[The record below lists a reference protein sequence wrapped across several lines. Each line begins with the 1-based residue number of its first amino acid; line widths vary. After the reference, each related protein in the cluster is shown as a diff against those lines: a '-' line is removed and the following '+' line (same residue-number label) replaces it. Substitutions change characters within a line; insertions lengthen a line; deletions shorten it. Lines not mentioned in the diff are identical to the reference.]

1 MTETQIFFTFSS
13 QEERRAFGGSCFLE
27 LQCCRMPKGTSVRDI
42 LSNDD
47 IRHWQN
53 DSLYIPDE
61 NAFFDAY
68 SGIFTGGVYHN
79 LQTGVVD
86 VCGFNYY
93 DPELTKTIRRRLAEE
108 KPLDYERLL
117 DWLEQTETSNGFY
130 LFGL

>member
-1 MTETQIFFTFSS
+1 MTETQIFFTFSL

-27 LQCCRMPKGTSVRDI
+27 LQCCRLPSGTSVLEI
-42 LSNDD
+42 VSNDD

-86 VCGFNYY
+86 VCGLNYY
-93 DPELTKTIRRRLAEE
+93 DPELTKTVRRRISEE
-108 KPLDYERLL
+108 KPPDYERLL
-117 DWLEQTETSNGFY
+117 VWLKQTETSNGFY